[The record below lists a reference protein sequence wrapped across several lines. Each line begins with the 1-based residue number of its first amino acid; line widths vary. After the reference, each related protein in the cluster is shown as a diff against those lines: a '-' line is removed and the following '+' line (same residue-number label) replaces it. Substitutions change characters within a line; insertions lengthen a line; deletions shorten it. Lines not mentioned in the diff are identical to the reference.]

1 MTTIIDGKLL
11 AERLQQA
18 LTICPPGN
26 KRQVKEDLRILVLNG
41 IKMPGVLIETGYL
54 TNQQEALLLADAA
67 YQQQVVEQ
75 IAKGLAYHFKQCVA
89 K

>member
-1 MTTIIDGKLL
+1 
-11 AERLQQA
+11 
-18 LTICPPGN
+18 
-26 KRQVKEDLRILVLNG
+26 
-41 IKMPGVLIETGYL
+41 MPGVLIETGYL